1 MFAEL
6 WPVSWSNQERSYGV
20 GTRLAGLDINMQ
32 VWVDA
37 RVVIFTRH
45 SSSALA
51 CIQREGKGAGWHLT
65 PSHRYLHVII
75 TFLSTSP
82 IVNTINATVFIILQ
96 LHSLSVLIYIR
107 VRWLQ
112 VNMQTAILQGNLCNK
127 SWNAGCDELSL
138 SDHRLYLKFFSV
150 SKIIHKLCYFPTS

>member
-1 MFAEL
+1 MEI
-6 WPVSWSNQERSYGV
+6 GV
-20 GTRLAGLDINMQ
+20 GAS
-32 VWVDA
+32 
-37 RVVIFTRH
+37 VVIFIRH

-82 IVNTINATVFIILQ
+82 IVNTIKYNCIHYTTAAFIVGTNLYQ
-96 LHSLSVLIYIR
+96 SKMAASEHANS
-107 VRWLQ
+107 
-112 VNMQTAILQGNLCNK
+112 NLCNK

-138 SDHRLYLKFFSV
+138 SDHRLYLKFSYVLLLHQLV
-150 SKIIHKLCYFPTS
+150 SLRKTRSHIINRPYMLTQPFASTNSYFYSFCTTSF